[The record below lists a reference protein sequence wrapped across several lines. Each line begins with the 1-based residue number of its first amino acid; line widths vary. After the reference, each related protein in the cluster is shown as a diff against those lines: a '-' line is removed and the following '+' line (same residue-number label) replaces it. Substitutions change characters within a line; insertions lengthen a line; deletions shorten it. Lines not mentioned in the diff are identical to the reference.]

1 MPVIKS
7 QFTLRLL
14 VSDHAKIKKIA
25 EMENRSLTNMI
36 ETLVKQK
43 IREYEQEN
51 GEIILT
57 DEDLSVEWRTKGRTT
72 HNNHK
77 IIDHVRSINII
88 VWKTRFSALRPC
100 FFLVVFHLSEVN
112 FFNHQPFL
120 YVTILVLLCQENTT
134 LSIDKCVVGDIIF
147 IKK

>member
-43 IREYEQEN
+43 IREYEHEN

-57 DEDLSVEWRTKGRTT
+57 DEDLSVE
-72 HNNHK
+72 
-77 IIDHVRSINII
+77 
-88 VWKTRFSALRPC
+88 
-100 FFLVVFHLSEVN
+100 
-112 FFNHQPFL
+112 
-120 YVTILVLLCQENTT
+120 
-134 LSIDKCVVGDIIF
+134 
-147 IKK
+147 